1 MLKTEELFFF
11 LVLEET
17 YGEKIYVV
25 RRHCYASEVGL
36 TNMVVSV
43 HEDVNVNKK
52 QVDKAKRAY
61 RRVVFE
67 IYLWP

>member
-1 MLKTEELFFF
+1 MFVSFTIRYLSPIKVGYVLMLKTEELFFF

-43 HEDVNVNKK
+43 HEDVNVNK
-52 QVDKAKRAY
+52 VC
-61 RRVVFE
+61 
-67 IYLWP
+67 

>member
-43 HEDVNVNKK
+43 HEDVNVNK
-52 QVDKAKRAY
+52 VC
-61 RRVVFE
+61 
-67 IYLWP
+67 